1 LRCAAAREAW
11 EGTTGWQPPMKDGV
25 HRLLGLP
32 ADAGP
37 DDLLDLCSDGVF
49 DTDALECC
57 LAAYSGWK
65 TATSAK
71 VTPLIRDWLESG
83 PAERLA
89 SLDALHKEL
98 FTKEGLAKNRQS
110 LSKLE
115 SSFEEAADAVLLSS
129 VAVQERRALLDLAE
143 FLVPALELGRKFAI
157 AWDEAKARAGF
168 IDFDDQIRQAAA
180 LLTRSE
186 LSEWI
191 RYKLDRQFDHIL
203 VDEAQDTNAAQW
215 QIIGA
220 LTDEFFA
227 GKGARDDKLRT
238 LFVVGDYKQ
247 AIFRFQGTSPENFAK
262 AKARVDDMMRD
273 AAANLAEQRG
283 G

>member
-1 LRCAAAREAW
+1 
-11 EGTTGWQPPMKDGV
+11 
-25 HRLLGLP
+25 
-32 ADAGP
+32 
-37 DDLLDLCSDGVF
+37 
-49 DTDALECC
+49 
-57 LAAYSGWK
+57 
-65 TATSAK
+65 
-71 VTPLIRDWLESG
+71 
-83 PAERLA
+83 
-89 SLDALHKEL
+89 
-98 FTKEGLAKNRQS
+98 
-110 LSKLE
+110 
-115 SSFEEAADAVLLSS
+115 
-129 VAVQERRALLDLAE
+129 
-143 FLVPALELGRKFAI
+143 GRKFAI

-283 G
+283 GGAGRTLRDLDLGQSFRTARAILEFVDKAIGEVGHEGLGLTSPPEPHVGQERPGQVTLWRVLGGESANGDEGEPADEGAEGWLSRRRAGGRGGPAAAGDPAGGARSDGGGALCGPAA